1 MLGYQDPRLTE
12 VSRDAPTLTREGRH
26 TVLQLISSK
35 HWVLTSF
42 DIKTAFL
49 QGKADQDN
57 PLAME
62 PPKELRQRM
71 QLDDDQV
78 CALIGNAYGRVD
90 TPLFFYKE
98 LSNQLQKLGFQVHPL
113 ELCVYY
119 LESWKNGHRTLHGV
133 LGTHVDDGICGG
145 DNWFHS

>member
-90 TPLFFYKE
+90 TPLLFYKE

-113 ELCVYY
+113 EPCVYY